1 MRNFISVFLIIVGLF
16 IGCSDVN
23 NQTLLDKNDDYL
35 VEIHVLDNGMV
46 NFEGDVMSVD
56 KFGNAFKNFEMTKES
71 VVQLKIDEEATV
83 GHVTDVQEILREKGT
98 LRINYLTTNYR

>member
-1 MRNFISVFLIIVGLF
+1 MRNSISVFLIIVGLF

-46 NFEGDVMSVD
+46 NFEGEVIPIND
-56 KFGNAFKNFEMTKES
+56 FGNEFKTFEMAKEA
-71 VVQLKIDEEATV
+71 VVQLEVDENVTF
-83 GHVTDVQEILREKGT
+83 GNITDVQEILRDKGA
-98 LRINYLTTNYR
+98 LRINYATVN